1 MKKYIKKIGSVVII
15 ILAMIFIQMN
25 VYSHSGRTDANGG
38 HKDNQNKSGLGSYHY
53 HCGGHPA
60 HLHPNGVCPY
70 SASSQSGTSSSS
82 SGSGSG
88 SSSRTSS
95 GSSSGSSSRT
105 SSGSSSGS
113 GSGSS
118 SGSSSSPSPSPSS
131 TSITTTTIPSTVEVT
146 EIQIEEKIEDMEIG
160 ESQKLTVTIIPN
172 NATDKNVTWQ
182 SSDESIATVDSIGE
196 IIAKKSGVVSITA
209 TTTNGKTNTITINVK
224 EPVKEETTLT
234 NASIEITNTETGNT
248 INDTANNEEGSTL
261 GGIITLGLLGGGGYW
276 GYKKYKN
283 KKQKI

>member
-15 ILAMIFIQMN
+15 ILAIISIQMN

-95 GSSSGSSSRT
+95 GSSSGS
-105 SSGSSSGS
+105 

-118 SGSSSSPSPSPSS
+118 SGSSSSPSPSS

-182 SSDESIATVDSIGE
+182 SSDESIATVDSTGE